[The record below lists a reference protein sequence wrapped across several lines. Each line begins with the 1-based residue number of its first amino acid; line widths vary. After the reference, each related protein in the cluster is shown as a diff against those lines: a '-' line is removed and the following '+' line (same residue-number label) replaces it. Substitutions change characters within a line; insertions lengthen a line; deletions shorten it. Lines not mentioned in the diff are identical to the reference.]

1 MDIQLHTTDELLIEM
16 KRRFP
21 DGCIIAMQNPVHEIR
36 SSGKEW
42 RMSYSGNVHV
52 TLKLANITMWHHQKA
67 IMDTA
72 NERNNDPERREDEN

>member
-1 MDIQLHTTDELLIEM
+1 MDIQLHTTDELIAEL

-21 DGCIIAMQNPVHEIR
+21 DGCIIAVQNPIHEIR
-36 SSGKEW
+36 SSGQDW

-52 TLKLANITMWHHQKA
+52 TLKLASIAMWHHQKA

-72 NERNNDPERREDEN
+72 NEANNKERSDDD